1 VKGPFTAAQDPPP
14 SKIQDLRG
22 AVKAAFAAPVAMQPV
37 SVFVTSIGAV
47 NGFTDPARRDH
58 GYRGAR
64 GRVSTSQLA
73 GVRVVKSVSD
83 SGNIEHLERGQPS
96 TRK

>member
-1 VKGPFTAAQDPPP
+1 MTPVAHRRPVKGPLTAAQDPPP
-14 SKIQDLRG
+14 IQIQDLRG

-64 GRVSTSQLA
+64 CRVSTSQASPTSLSSA
-73 GVRVVKSVSD
+73 SR
-83 SGNIEHLERGQPS
+83 
-96 TRK
+96 